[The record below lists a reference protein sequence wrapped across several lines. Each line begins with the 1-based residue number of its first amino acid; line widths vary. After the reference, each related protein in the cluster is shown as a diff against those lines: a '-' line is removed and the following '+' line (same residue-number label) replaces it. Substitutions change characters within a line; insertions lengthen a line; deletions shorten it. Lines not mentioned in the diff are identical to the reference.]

1 MGIFRVVKTKDYTVI
16 NNYLCK
22 DRRLSLKGKGLL
34 TVMLSLPEDWDYTI
48 RGLSAILLE
57 GERAISSTLK
67 ELEALGYLERNV
79 LRNKRGIITDTEY
92 IIYEQPKNPVKID
105 EEPPK
110 YAGLP
115 QADFPLVDSADVDS
129 SHPDNGG
136 QLNTN
141 KLNTKELNNILSSA
155 KKAEPEIIP
164 VTYEEAHDRITENIE
179 YDRLLITNPE
189 DMEMIDEIVGVM
201 SDVVSSEAD
210 TVRIN
215 RKQVEYSQVRDRF
228 LAVKRKHMEH
238 ILKALKTSETDIK
251 SIRSYIKTCVYN
263 SITACTFEK
272 KQHKKQENKAINLF
286 NSFPQR
292 QYNFDDMDNSLIIIN
307 Q

>member
-1 MGIFRVVKTKDYTVI
+1 MGIFRVIKTKDYTVI

-92 IIYEQPKNPVKID
+92 IIYEQPKNPVRID

-115 QADFPLVDSADVDS
+115 QADFPLVDSADVDC
-129 SHPDNGG
+129 SHPDSGG

-155 KKAEPEIIP
+155 KQEALP

-179 YDRLLITNPE
+179 YDRLLITNNE
-189 DMEMIDEIVGVM
+189 DTEMIDEIVGVM
-201 SDVVSSEAD
+201 SDVVSSETD

-215 RKQVEYSQVRDRF
+215 RKQVAYSQVRDRF

-238 ILKALKTSETDIK
+238 ILNALKTSETDIK
-251 SIRSYIKTCVYN
+251 SIRSYIITCVYN
-263 SITACTFEK
+263 SITACAFEK
-272 KQHKKQENKAINLF
+272 KQHKKRENKAINLF

>member
-1 MGIFRVVKTKDYTVI
+1 MR
-16 NNYLCK
+16 N
-22 DRRLSLKGKGLL
+22 RKG
-34 TVMLSLPEDWDYTI
+34 V
-48 RGLSAILLE
+48 
-57 GERAISSTLK
+57 
-67 ELEALGYLERNV
+67 
-79 LRNKRGIITDTEY
+79 ITDTEY
-92 IIYEQPKNPVKID
+92 IIYEQPKNPVRID

-115 QADFPLVDSADVDS
+115 QADFPLVDSADVDC
-129 SHPDNGG
+129 SHPDSGG

-155 KKAEPEIIP
+155 KEAEPEIIP

-179 YDRLLITNPE
+179 YDRLLITNNE
-189 DMEMIDEIVGVM
+189 DIEMIDEIVGVM
-201 SDVVSSEAD
+201 SDVVSSETD

-215 RKQVEYSQVRDRF
+215 RKQVAYTQVRDRF
-228 LAVKRKHMEH
+228 LAVRRKHMEH
-238 ILKALKTSETDIK
+238 ILNALKTSETDIK
-251 SIRSYIKTCVYN
+251 SIRSYIITCVYN
-263 SITACTFEK
+263 SITACAFEK
-272 KQHKKQENKAINLF
+272 KQHKKRENKAINLF

>member
-1 MGIFRVVKTKDYTVI
+1 MGIFRVVKTKDYTII

-115 QADFPLVDSADVDS
+115 QVDFPLVDSADVDS
-129 SHPDNGG
+129 SHPDSGG

-155 KKAEPEIIP
+155 KEAEPEIIP

-179 YDRLLITNPE
+179 YDRLLITNNE

-201 SDVVSSEAD
+201 SDVVSSETD

-215 RKQVEYSQVRDRF
+215 RKQVTYSQVRDRF

-238 ILKALKTSETDIK
+238 ILNALKTSDTDIK
-251 SIRSYIKTCVYN
+251 SIRSYIITCVYN
-263 SITACTFEK
+263 SITACAFEK
-272 KQHKKQENKAINLF
+272 KQHKKQENKANLF
-286 NSFPQR
+286 SSFPQR
-292 QYNFDDMDNSLIIIN
+292 QYSFENDELITIN
-307 Q
+307 R

>member
-79 LRNKRGIITDTEY
+79 LRNRKGVITDTEY
-92 IIYEQPKNPVKID
+92 IIYEQPKNPVRID

-115 QADFPLVDSADVDS
+115 QADFPLVDSADVDT
-129 SHPDNGG
+129 SHPDNSR

-141 KLNTKELNNILSSA
+141 KLNTKELTIKAHDAAPTNNQHIWACHL
-155 KKAEPEIIP
+155 IIP
-164 VTYEEAHDRITENIE
+164 
-179 YDRLLITNPE
+179 
-189 DMEMIDEIVGVM
+189 
-201 SDVVSSEAD
+201 S
-210 TVRIN
+210 
-215 RKQVEYSQVRDRF
+215 
-228 LAVKRKHMEH
+228 
-238 ILKALKTSETDIK
+238 
-251 SIRSYIKTCVYN
+251 
-263 SITACTFEK
+263 
-272 KQHKKQENKAINLF
+272 
-286 NSFPQR
+286 
-292 QYNFDDMDNSLIIIN
+292 
-307 Q
+307 

>member
-1 MGIFRVVKTKDYTVI
+1 MGIFRVIKTKDYTVI

-115 QADFPLVDSADVDS
+115 QVDFPLVDSADVES

-155 KKAEPEIIP
+155 KEAEPEIP

>member
-22 DRRLSLKGKGLL
+22 DKRLSLKGKGLL

-115 QADFPLVDSADVDS
+115 QVDFPLVDSADVES

-155 KKAEPEIIP
+155 KEAEPEIP

-179 YDRLLITNPE
+179 YDRLLITNNE

-201 SDVVSSEAD
+201 SDVVSSETD

-215 RKQVEYSQVRDRF
+215 RKQVAYSQVRDRF
-228 LAVKRKHMEH
+228 LAVRRKHMEH
-238 ILKALKTSETDIK
+238 ILNALKTSETDIK
-251 SIRSYIKTCVYN
+251 SIRSYIITCVYN
-263 SITACTFEK
+263 SITACAFEK
-272 KQHKKQENKAINLF
+272 KQHKKQEKINLF

-292 QYNFDDMDNSLIIIN
+292 QYNFDDLDNSLIIIN

>member
-1 MGIFRVVKTKDYTVI
+1 MGIFRVIKTKDYTVI

-115 QADFPLVDSADVDS
+115 QADFPLVDSADVES

-155 KKAEPEIIP
+155 KEAEPEIP

>member
-79 LRNKRGIITDTEY
+79 LRNRKGVITDTEY
-92 IIYEQPKNPVKID
+92 IIYEQPKNPVRID

-115 QADFPLVDSADVDS
+115 QADFPLVDSADVDT
-129 SHPDNGG
+129 SHPDNSR

-155 KKAEPEIIP
+155 KEAEPEIIP
-164 VTYEEAHDRITENIE
+164 VTYEEAHDRITEN
-179 YDRLLITNPE
+179 R
-189 DMEMIDEIVGVM
+189 
-201 SDVVSSEAD
+201 
-210 TVRIN
+210 
-215 RKQVEYSQVRDRF
+215 
-228 LAVKRKHMEH
+228 
-238 ILKALKTSETDIK
+238 
-251 SIRSYIKTCVYN
+251 
-263 SITACTFEK
+263 
-272 KQHKKQENKAINLF
+272 
-286 NSFPQR
+286 
-292 QYNFDDMDNSLIIIN
+292 
-307 Q
+307 

>member
-22 DRRLSLKGKGLL
+22 DKRLSLKGKGLL

-115 QADFPLVDSADVDS
+115 QVDFPLVDSADVES

-155 KKAEPEIIP
+155 KEAEPEIP

-179 YDRLLITNPE
+179 YDRLLITNNE

-201 SDVVSSEAD
+201 SDVVSSETD

-215 RKQVEYSQVRDRF
+215 RKQVAYSQVRDRF
-228 LAVKRKHMEH
+228 LAVRRKHMEH
-238 ILKALKTSETDIK
+238 ILNALKTSETDIK
-251 SIRSYIKTCVYN
+251 SIRSYIITCVYN
-263 SITACTFEK
+263 SITACAFEK
-272 KQHKKQENKAINLF
+272 KQHKKQEKINLF
-286 NSFPQR
+286 NNFPQR

>member
-115 QADFPLVDSADVDS
+115 QVDFPLVDSADVES
-129 SHPDNGG
+129 SHPDNSR

-155 KKAEPEIIP
+155 KEAEPEIIP

-179 YDRLLITNPE
+179 YDRLLITNPD

-228 LAVKRKHMEH
+228 LAVRRKHMEH

-272 KQHKKQENKAINLF
+272 KQHKKQEKINLF

>member
-1 MGIFRVVKTKDYTVI
+1 MGIFRVIKTKDYTVI

-92 IIYEQPKNPVKID
+92 IIYEQPKNPVRID

-110 YAGLP
+110 SAGLP
-115 QADFPLVDSADVDS
+115 QADFPLVDSADVDC
-129 SHPDNGG
+129 SHPDSGG

-155 KKAEPEIIP
+155 KQEALP

-179 YDRLLITNPE
+179 YDRLLITNNE

-201 SDVVSSEAD
+201 SDVVSSETD

-215 RKQVEYSQVRDRF
+215 RKQVAYSQVRDRF

-251 SIRSYIKTCVYN
+251 SIRSYIITCVYN
-263 SITACTFEK
+263 SITACAFEN
-272 KQHKKQENKAINLF
+272 KQHKKQEKINLF

>member
-92 IIYEQPKNPVKID
+92 IIYEQPKNPVRID

-115 QADFPLVDSADVDS
+115 QADFPLVDSADVDT
-129 SHPDNGG
+129 SHPDNSR

-155 KKAEPEIIP
+155 KEAEPEIIP

-179 YDRLLITNPE
+179 YDRLLITNNE
-189 DMEMIDEIVGVM
+189 DIEMIDEIVGVM
-201 SDVVSSEAD
+201 SDVVSSETD

-215 RKQVEYSQVRDRF
+215 RKQVAYSQVRDRF
-228 LAVKRKHMEH
+228 LTVKRKHMEH
-238 ILKALKTSETDIK
+238 ILNALKTSETDIK
-251 SIRSYIKTCVYN
+251 SIRSYIITCVYN
-263 SITACTFEK
+263 SITACAFEK
-272 KQHKKQENKAINLF
+272 KQHKKPPVPLKKSSIK
-286 NSFPQR
+286 SGKIR
-292 QYNFDDMDNSLIIIN
+292 Q
-307 Q
+307 

>member
-1 MGIFRVVKTKDYTVI
+1 
-16 NNYLCK
+16 
-22 DRRLSLKGKGLL
+22 
-34 TVMLSLPEDWDYTI
+34 MLSLPEDWDYTI

-92 IIYEQPKNPVKID
+92 IIYEQPKNPVRID

-129 SHPDNGG
+129 SHPDSGG

-155 KKAEPEIIP
+155 KQEALP

-179 YDRLLITNPE
+179 YDRLLITNNE

-215 RKQVEYSQVRDRF
+215 RKQVAYSQVRDRF

-238 ILKALKTSETDIK
+238 VLNALKTSETDIK
-251 SIRSYIKTCVYN
+251 SIRSYIITCVYN
-263 SITACTFEK
+263 SITACAFEK

-286 NSFPQR
+286 NCFPQR

>member
-1 MGIFRVVKTKDYTVI
+1 MGIFRVIKTKDYTVI

-92 IIYEQPKNPVKID
+92 IIYEQPKNPVRID

-115 QADFPLVDSADVDS
+115 QADFPLVDSADVDC
-129 SHPDNGG
+129 SHPDSGG

-155 KKAEPEIIP
+155 KQEALP

-228 LAVKRKHMEH
+228 LAVRRKHMEH

-251 SIRSYIKTCVYN
+251 SIRSYIITCVYN
-263 SITACTFEK
+263 SITACAFEK

-286 NSFPQR
+286 NCFPQR

>member
-92 IIYEQPKNPVKID
+92 IIYEQPKNPVRID

-115 QADFPLVDSADVDS
+115 QVDFPLVDSADVDC
-129 SHPDNGG
+129 SHPDSGG

-155 KKAEPEIIP
+155 KEAEPEIIP

-215 RKQVEYSQVRDRF
+215 RKQVAYSQVRDRF

-238 ILKALKTSETDIK
+238 VLNALKTSETDIK
-251 SIRSYIKTCVYN
+251 SIRSYIITCVYN

-272 KQHKKQENKAINLF
+272 SSIKSGKI
-286 NSFPQR
+286 R
-292 QYNFDDMDNSLIIIN
+292 Q
-307 Q
+307 